1 MKLIALVNL
10 GNTCYLNSVLQNII
24 YDQNSRRKILES
36 DNNSIFNKELKQI
49 VESIDLNED
58 ESLELVNYNLSN
70 FINCFINEKP
80 FFHKYQQHDAHEF
93 LISFID
99 LSTKEFAKD
108 YNGELRLSITCNNCN
123 NTKHV
128 FEEFNSI
135 NLSIPQSDEILSIYQ
150 LFELYLKTE
159 VINLYFCDHCKCN
172 CISEHS
178 LTLWKLPKR
187 LIIVFKRYSGINKIF
202 TNVNY
207 NDNLK
212 IKESS
217 TQNIYD
223 YNLNGII
230 NHTGNLFNG
239 HYTTNVKINN
249 KWFFIDDDV
258 ILPKIINIPQTYI
271 LYYSIN

>member
-24 YDQNSRRKILES
+24 YDPNSRTKILES

-49 VESIDLNED
+49 VQSIDLNED
-58 ESLELVNYNLSN
+58 DSLELVDYNLSN
-70 FINCFINEKP
+70 FINYFINEKK

-99 LSTKEFAKD
+99 LSTKEFTKD
-108 YNGELRLSITCNNCN
+108 YNGEIRLSIKCNNCN
-123 NTKHV
+123 TTKHV

-135 NLSIPQSDEILSIYQ
+135 NLSIPQTNEILTIYQ

-159 VINLYFCDHCKCN
+159 IINLYFCDNCKCN
-172 CISEHS
+172 CVSEHS

-187 LIIVFKRYSGINKIF
+187 LIIVFKRYSGINNNINF
-202 TNVNY
+202 S
-207 NDNLK
+207 DNLK
-212 IKESS
+212 IKEWC
-217 TQNIYD
+217 TQTIYN
-223 YNLNGII
+223 YQLNGII
-230 NHTGNLFNG
+230 NHTGNPFNG

-249 KWFFIDDDV
+249 KWFFIDDNV
-258 ILPKIINIPQTYI
+258 IMENNKSINISQSYI
-271 LYYSIN
+271 LFYNIY